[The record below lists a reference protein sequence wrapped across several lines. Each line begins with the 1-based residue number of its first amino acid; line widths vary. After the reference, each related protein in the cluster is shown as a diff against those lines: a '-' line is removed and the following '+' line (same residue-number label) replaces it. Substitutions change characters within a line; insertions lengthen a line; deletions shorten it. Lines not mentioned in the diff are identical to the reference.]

1 VPTAAVQVV
10 AEICRRFAEDEDPF
24 PLLAEDITWKVPML
38 DQVEPFC
45 GHRGVAEF
53 FRLWLGTWE
62 GYRFELEEIHE
73 TEDGRIVTLFTES
86 GRGRGS
92 GAPVALNALGIWTV
106 EGGKVVHYHGYM
118 DRDEGLR
125 AAEHPRQP
133 T

>member
-1 VPTAAVQVV
+1 MPAAAVDIVTEV
-10 AEICRRFAEDEDPF
+10 CRRFAENEDPF

-38 DQVEPFC
+38 DQVDAFC

-73 TEDGRIVTLFTES
+73 TPDGHIVTLFTES

-92 GAPVALNALGIWTV
+92 GAPVAIRPLGIWTV
-106 EGGKVVHYHGYM
+106 EHDKVVHYRGYM

-125 AAEHPRQP
+125 DAGFV
-133 T
+133 